1 MKAIVF
7 HEHGGPEVLRYQ
19 DVPAPSPA
27 AGQVLVGVKAAAL
40 NRLDLFVREG
50 WPSLKLKMPHIPGAD
65 ASGVVLEVGAGVEQ
79 VSVGDRVAINPTISC
94 GVCEFCRR
102 GQDNL
107 CVQHSILG
115 EFEPGTYTEQIVVPA
130 GNVVKLPDHV
140 SHAEAAAFSLVG
152 LTAWHML
159 VTRGKVQLGERVL
172 IVGASGGVNTAAI
185 QIAHLAGAHVTV
197 VGSDAEKL
205 ALAET
210 LGADELIDRSQVDWS
225 REIYRLTKRRGVRSG
240 GGQCGPFHLAR
251 QHPGLAQG
259 RPPVGGGQHQ
269 RPAVRSGHSLH
280 LYQANQHHRQHHG
293 SPRRLCRRDGFV
305 VSGPFAG
312 RHRPGDATGR
322 GAPGP
327 QRVSRGRCSGKDCVE
342 RGLEEF

>member
-159 VTRGKVQLGERVL
+159 VARGKVQPGERVL

-225 REIYRLTKRRGVRSG
+225 REIYRLTKRRGVDLVVDNVGRSTWLGSIRALRKG
-240 GGQCGPFHLAR
+240 GRLLVVGSTSGPQFDLDIRYIFTKQISIIGSTMGARADYAAVMDLLFQGRLQAVIGREMPLAEAR
-251 QHPGLAQG
+251 QAHKELAAG
-259 RPPVGGGQHQ
+259 
-269 RPAVRSGHSLH
+269 AVLGKIVL
-280 LYQANQHHRQHHG
+280 N
-293 SPRRLCRRDGFV
+293 V
-305 VSGPFAG
+305 V
-312 RHRPGDATGR
+312 
-322 GAPGP
+322 
-327 QRVSRGRCSGKDCVE
+327 
-342 RGLEEF
+342 